1 MEKLIGQRFSDRY
14 QIESLLG
21 RQTGRRTYLAKD
33 LQTELPVVIKLLLFS
48 PDFTWEDLKLFEREA
63 ETLKSLDHPAIP
75 RYLNFF
81 EVETELGKGFALVQ
95 SYIESKSLQAWVQS
109 GRTFSEEDL
118 QAIATQLLEILD
130 YLHSRQPPVIH
141 RDIKPGNILLSDRS
155 GNSPGQV
162 HLVDFG
168 SVQTVAHGGTV
179 TVVGTYG
186 YMPPEQFGG
195 RTTPASDLYGLGA
208 ALIYLAT
215 GEHPCDLPHQ
225 AMKIQFKERVCLNP
239 ALINWLQLMV
249 EPSLELRFQS
259 AKQALGVLENTH
271 FREHFP
277 AIANKPLYSNVKVT
291 HSRQSLEI
299 LIPPKLNS
307 GERIA
312 ALMFGCFGIIMNWMG
327 IRLGSVALLGWRT
340 FSLTEVV
347 VATIV
352 GSIFLLL
359 GLRAILGVFRSISH
373 QKLHITSQKIFLEYQ
388 LFGIRV
394 PFRRTM
400 ARSAITQIE
409 PSNIRYTLSS
419 EGNTIAV
426 PPRINIWAGIK
437 KLEINGNAC
446 GLSRLTEQEVD
457 WLAQILCQYLD
468 LPLNRISDDSK
479 TSTNQKKPVPPTA
492 SQTGQHFCNPTE
504 ETPRH
509 STTREQLSK
518 MNRPDNA
525 ICTMQ
530 KNEEL
535 LEITTPAVPFNR
547 QKAVLD
553 TVLVG
558 ILLECFVFFP
568 LWLFFVLVVLPMVAP
583 WLSTV
588 IAAIPVLLIPVLIV
602 ILLLGIAPLPVFIS
616 WSFRSKKEHH
626 KSTKIILKI
635 DRYSAMIWEQFQL
648 QSSQYRERRLAQ
660 ISRSAIQKLRLVYKK
675 GMSARYHVCI
685 SGKSGGAGAEKN
697 LLVGNQSFWLSQ
709 QEAEWIAYELSV
721 WLNLPITEVEVR
733 HGSAD

>member
-33 LQTELPVVIKLLLFS
+33 LQTELPVVIKLLLFG

-195 RTTPASDLYGLGA
+195 RTTPASDLYALGA

-215 GEHPCDLPHQ
+215 GEHPCDLPQQ
-225 AMKIQFKERVCLNP
+225 AMKIQFKERVCLTP

-259 AKQALGVLENTH
+259 AKQALEGLENTH

-327 IRLGSVALLGWRT
+327 IRLGSVALLSWRT

-373 QKLHITSQKIFLEYQ
+373 QKLHITSPKIFLEHQ
-388 LFGIRV
+388 LFGVQV
-394 PFRRTM
+394 PFRRAM

-468 LPLNRISDDSK
+468 LPLNRVRDDSK

-492 SQTGQHFCNPTE
+492 SQTGQHFRNPTE

-518 MNRPDNA
+518 IKRPDNA

-553 TVLVG
+553 TVVVG

-588 IAAIPVLLIPVLIV
+588 E
-602 ILLLGIAPLPVFIS
+602 LLGNKPENP
-616 WSFRSKKEHH
+616 
-626 KSTKIILKI
+626 
-635 DRYSAMIWEQFQL
+635 
-648 QSSQYRERRLAQ
+648 
-660 ISRSAIQKLRLVYKK
+660 
-675 GMSARYHVCI
+675 
-685 SGKSGGAGAEKN
+685 
-697 LLVGNQSFWLSQ
+697 
-709 QEAEWIAYELSV
+709 
-721 WLNLPITEVEVR
+721 
-733 HGSAD
+733 